1 MEKKE
6 IESILINW
14 YYIGHK
20 LHEPKSVNT
29 VFIGKYLN
37 KRIIESLKVQVFKD

>member
-6 IESILINW
+6 IESILLINW

-29 VFIGKYLN
+29 VY
-37 KRIIESLKVQVFKD
+37 RKVPK